1 MDDLDY
7 ETHLENYKGM
17 FGYYV
22 DIPDIAKNKILEAAE
37 EEAKHHHAIC
47 VFDPLRDLIFAT
59 ASLEEKLTNKNAKYF
74 MLYGAARRANLIF
87 SAYQEIRSIAYEK
100 RAQPLSQDNQVTLSQ
115 AINNI
120 YIHLLGILDNFA
132 WCLLYERQ
140 ADLADKL
147 HRNDVGLFS
156 TKFRKQLVVFPEIAD
171 EIMVHDSWHKDVK
184 ERRDP
189 VAHRIP
195 LYVPPAQLTSDQA
208 EHYSAVSNQYHDS
221 LKDLR
226 LDEAEQ
232 ILDQIDSIG
241 SFLPYFIHHPEEPH
255 IPIYP
260 TIPADLSHLIR
271 IGNTVTKGL
280 LPKKNSTT

>member
-22 DIPDIAKNKILEAAE
+22 DTPDIAKKKILKAAE

-47 VFDPLRDLIFAT
+47 VFDPLRDLIYAT

-87 SAYQEIRSIAYEK
+87 SAYQEVRSIAYEK
-100 RAQPLSQDNQVTLSQ
+100 RTQPLSRDNQVTLSQ
-115 AINNI
+115 AINSI

-140 ADLADKL
+140 AKLVDEL

-156 TKFRKQLVVFPEIAD
+156 KKFRTHFVAFPEIAD
-171 EIMVHDSWHKDVK
+171 EIVAHDSWHEDVVN
-184 ERRDP
+184 RRDP

-195 LYVPPAQLTSDQA
+195 LYVPPAQLTPDQA
-208 EHYSAVSNQYHDS
+208 EHYSAISNQYQAS

-232 ILDQIDSIG
+232 PLDQIDSIG

-260 TIPADLSHLIR
+260 TIPTDLSHLIR
-271 IGNTVTKGL
+271 IGNTVAKGL
-280 LPKKNSTT
+280 LPKTNSTI

>member
-17 FGYYV
+17 FGYYG
-22 DIPDIAKNKILEAAE
+22 DTSDIAKGKILNAAE

-47 VFDPLRDLIFAT
+47 VFDPLRHLISTT
-59 ASLEEKLTNKNAKYF
+59 ALLEKKLTNKNAKYF

-100 RAQPLSQDNQVTLSQ
+100 RTQPLSRNNQVTLSQ
-115 AINNI
+115 AINST

-140 ADLADKL
+140 AELADKL
-147 HRNDVGLFS
+147 PRNDVGLFS
-156 TKFRKQLVVFPEIAD
+156 PKFRKQFVAFPEIVE
-171 EIMVHDSWHKDVK
+171 EITAHDSWHKDVK
-184 ERRDP
+184 SRRDP

-195 LYVPPAQLTSDQA
+195 LYVPSAQFTQDQV
-208 EHYSAVSNQYHDS
+208 EQYSAISTQYHDS
-221 LKDLR
+221 LKELR
-226 LDEAEQ
+226 LDEAEET
-232 ILDQIDSIG
+232 LVQIDSIG

-271 IGNTVTKGL
+271 IGNTVAKGL
-280 LPKKNSTT
+280 LPETSSAI